1 MMRRSGVAAV
11 VTAAVLAAACASA
24 TDARPAT
31 PAATGPTPLEDV
43 QTAAP
48 ASPAS
53 PADAEADAERDAGSE
68 TSDAAAGTTASAALT
83 SQEAGVPLNKPG
95 HGRQTPQRDAGW
107 RDGVYPERQPGA
119 PWRRPGGGDFRRPVP
134 PATLRTWMDFYLT
147 QNGEAI
153 TDASMGIE
161 YDMLAMVHGPFWGE
175 AENIG
180 GGHYL
185 FTLDYI
191 MFGPWDQTVTIRI
204 GQQRIRLPVVLVAY
218 P

>member
-1 MMRRSGVAAV
+1 MTLGGETAFIQNGSPVLLGDGLAV
-11 VTAAVLAAACASA
+11 EIFV
-24 TDARPAT
+24 DP
-31 PAATGPTPLEDV
+31 
-43 QTAAP
+43 
-48 ASPAS
+48 
-53 PADAEADAERDAGSE
+53 
-68 TSDAAAGTTASAALT
+68 
-83 SQEAGVPLNKPG
+83 
-95 HGRQTPQRDAGW
+95 
-107 RDGVYPERQPGA
+107 Y
-119 PWRRPGGGDFRRPVP
+119 P